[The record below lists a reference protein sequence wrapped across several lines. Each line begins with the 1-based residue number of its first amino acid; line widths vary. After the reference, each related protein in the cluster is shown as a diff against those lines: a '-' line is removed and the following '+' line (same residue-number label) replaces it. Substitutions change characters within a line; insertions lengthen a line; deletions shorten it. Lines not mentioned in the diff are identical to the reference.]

1 MVNIS
6 GYSEKTK
13 HKIEYK
19 NLDSARRPI
28 PHDDEMPVP
37 TPPKDKIVSINDE
50 TVCEE
55 AISEG
60 ESASGDPQYTPDI
73 TETDLEPFSQEELND
88 LIRNLSLSKEKA
100 ELLSSRLQQKNLLQ
114 DYVKITHYRSRN
126 HALASFFAVDGPLC
140 YCTEIDG
147 LFTCLSQTYLPSEW
161 HLFIDSS
168 QICLKAVL
176 LHNGNKKPSI
186 HIAHAVH
193 LNETYE
199 NMVVLLDAINYK
211 IHKWSLCGDLKVI

>member
-1 MVNIS
+1 MPRVCKTSPNNFCYVCGSFTSKTQRRTITKDLKKIYHLYFACPLGDQEMAWAPHIICASCSNGLRDWLNGRKKSMPFAVPMVWREPRDHCSDCYFCMVNIS

-100 ELLSSRLQQKNLLQ
+100 ELLSSRL
-114 DYVKITHYRSRN
+114 
-126 HALASFFAVDGPLC
+126 
-140 YCTEIDG
+140 
-147 LFTCLSQTYLPSEW
+147 
-161 HLFIDSS
+161 
-168 QICLKAVL
+168 
-176 LHNGNKKPSI
+176 
-186 HIAHAVH
+186 
-193 LNETYE
+193 
-199 NMVVLLDAINYK
+199 
-211 IHKWSLCGDLKVI
+211 